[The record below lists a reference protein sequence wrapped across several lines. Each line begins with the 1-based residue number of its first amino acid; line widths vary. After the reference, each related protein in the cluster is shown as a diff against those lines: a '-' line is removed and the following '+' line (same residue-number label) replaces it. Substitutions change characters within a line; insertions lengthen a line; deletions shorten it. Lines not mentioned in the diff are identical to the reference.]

1 MAQHTPSTEDTSTEG
16 LEVYQV
22 GGSVRDELMGL
33 AVTDRDYVVVGASHE
48 LMKQRGFRSVG
59 QDFPVFLHPISHEEY
74 ALARTERKKGH
85 GYHGFEFDT
94 GPNVTLEE
102 DLGRRDLTINAM
114 AVDADGQLIDPYNGR
129 LDLAKGVL
137 RHVSEAFREDPVR
150 VLRLARFATRF
161 SSFSIADATIKLCHE
176 MQACGELDYLVP
188 ERVWQEMAKA
198 LMHAQPSRFIS
209 VLVEV
214 HALRSI
220 WPELDGKV
228 DTADFAHALR
238 ALDQLAQNQHAP
250 IEARFAMICSCLNAD
265 EVGASI
271 ERLKPPKVC
280 GYWAKWCVAALS
292 HVPGVARGSAESIL
306 SFIQSFDGI
315 RQPERLAMV
324 SMLSHAWCQAKT
336 TESKDPESD
345 LAVVACALKAMA
357 AIDAEALVAQGL
369 AGPAMA
375 KAIEAAR
382 LECIIQCQGQVV

>member
-1 MAQHTPSTEDTSTEG
+1 MAQHTPSTQDTFTEG

-280 GYWAKWCVAALS
+280 GYWARWCVAALS

-345 LAVVACALKAMA
+345 LAVLACALKAMA
-357 AIDAEALVAQGL
+357 AIDAEALVEQGL

-382 LECIIQCQGQVV
+382 LECIIRCQGQLV